1 METMMNTV
9 SNSTDR
15 SAAEPFDAARG
26 GAIRYAVGACSLGL
40 VLVAA
45 SDKGITAILLGDGH
59 DALLRGLRK
68 RFPKA
73 RLSAGGEAF
82 VPLVTKV
89 VDFVEAPAGRLD
101 LPLDIR
107 GTAFQQRVWQAL
119 RAIPAGATMSYSQIA
134 EHIGRPDAPRA
145 VAQACAANPLAV
157 AIPCHRVVRN
167 DGALSGYRWGA
178 DRKRRLLGREAA

>member
-9 SNSTDR
+9 SNSTER
-15 SAAEPFDAARG
+15 SAAERFDAARG
-26 GAIRYAVGACSLGL
+26 GVIRFAVGASSLGL
-40 VLVAA
+40 ILVAA
-45 SDKGITAILLGDGH
+45 SDKGIIAILLGDGH
-59 DALLRGLRK
+59 DALLRELRK

-73 RLSAGGEAF
+73 RFSAGGAAF

-89 VDFVEAPAGRLD
+89 VDFVDAPGGGLN

-107 GTAFQQRVWQAL
+107 GTAFQQRIWPML

-145 VAQACAANPLAV
+145 VAQACGANPLAV
-157 AIPCHRVVRN
+157 AIPCHRLVRN

-178 DRKRRLLGREAA
+178 GRKRRLLER